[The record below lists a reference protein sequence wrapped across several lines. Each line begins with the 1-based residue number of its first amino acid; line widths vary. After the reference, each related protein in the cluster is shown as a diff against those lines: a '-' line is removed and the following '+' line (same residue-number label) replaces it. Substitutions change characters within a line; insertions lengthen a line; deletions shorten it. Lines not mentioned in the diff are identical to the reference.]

1 MVNWC
6 HEQDISL
13 CGEQAILCGYM
24 FVTLKDVSIYFSYI
38 RVALTKQSQVIE
50 FSESDNKVF
59 FTKLW
64 DFNDKQKYLNLHISE
79 KIKWEKRAVKE
90 IP

>member
-59 FTKLW
+59 FEILMTHKNTWIYTLAR
-64 DFNDKQKYLNLHISE
+64 KISE
-79 KIKWEKRAVKE
+79 KNV
-90 IP
+90 P